1 MNNNCKFSSIILNFS
16 SSLSARFKLK
26 PRKLNAI

>member
-26 PRKLNAI
+26 AKLNAN